1 MNLRQNGQFS
11 WDIFFFSRNINFEL
25 FWSSFVEGKKKQKK
39 KKKTLPLDYQPGEY
53 IWTNWHLEPHDYQIY
68 YVNINMEFL
77 SLSCKRLSWWNVSS
91 GEQGQMAVFTGS
103 DEDSLTDIFNLI
115 TVKSVLNLV
124 NLHWASK
131 TTECR
136 VLFVGSFSFLI
147 TLGEQVLF

>member
-1 MNLRQNGQFS
+1 
-11 WDIFFFSRNINFEL
+11 
-25 FWSSFVEGKKKQKK
+25 
-39 KKKTLPLDYQPGEY
+39 
-53 IWTNWHLEPHDYQIY
+53 
-68 YVNINMEFL
+68 
-77 SLSCKRLSWWNVSS
+77 
-91 GEQGQMAVFTGS
+91 MAVFTGS

-131 TTECR
+131 TTEYR

>member
-68 YVNINMEFL
+68 YVNVNMEFL

-91 GEQGQMAVFTGS
+91 REQGQMAVFTGS
-103 DEDSLTDIFNLI
+103 DGDSLTDIFNLI
-115 TVKSVLNLV
+115 TVKSVFNLV
-124 NLHWASK
+124 NLYWAAK
-131 TTECR
+131 TTEYR
-136 VLFVGSFSFLI
+136 VLFIGSF
-147 TLGEQVLF
+147 LFW